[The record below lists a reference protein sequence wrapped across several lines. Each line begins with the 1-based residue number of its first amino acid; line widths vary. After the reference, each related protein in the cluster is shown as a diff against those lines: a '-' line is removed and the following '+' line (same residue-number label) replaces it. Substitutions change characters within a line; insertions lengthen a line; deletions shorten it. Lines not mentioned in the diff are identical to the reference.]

1 VKKLSF
7 FFGLIVLLAV
17 FSIAQAQGPVP
28 GQIMIDIKHEY
39 LPISP
44 APNGQGV
51 MLTGL
56 ASLDTVNVLYQ
67 VYAFEKITDDSWS
80 ATKGFYVLRFPD
92 SVDINSV
99 HSSYSTDIH
108 IHLAGLT
115 GFRYPDVTPGDYY
128 FSRQWGLS
136 KMKCPEAWR
145 YTNGSS
151 SIIIQIMDGGTSYGH
166 PDLVHNIWQNLGE
179 DADSDG
185 HTIEW
190 DPAQNRWVLDP
201 GDVELPNGVDNDRNG
216 YCDDLVGFD
225 FRDPKCGPGYGYDPQ
240 PTPPEPPLW
249 LWGDHGDKTAGTA
262 AAVTDNRISL
272 DEANRICYYDT
283 NSVAGTSWFSKI
295 MIARI
300 GDPHWATDIQAA
312 QAVHYAR
319 NKGAKIVN
327 MSWSGPV
334 QNAVLRAQLD
344 SAYAEGLLLVA
355 SAGNESDSIRRYPA
369 AYQNVIAVAGTE
381 SNDVKATNSNYG
393 TWVDICA
400 PYRNVAPD
408 RDDSPNFDYYCYDT
422 SFAGTSASAPFVA
435 GVAALV
441 WSCNLNATNAQV
453 RAAIETTAVD
463 IDGLNPGYAGL
474 LGSGRV
480 DALEAVKVFRPNPPA
495 SGDCNAD
502 GIVNVGDVNYLVN
515 YLYSGGPPPDPLC
528 VGDVNDDSVVNV
540 GDVVYLVSYLYKG
553 GPAPLD
559 GCD

>member
-1 VKKLSF
+1 MRKVSF
-7 FFGLIVLLAV
+7 LIGVLILFVV
-17 FSIAQAQGPVP
+17 FSAASADEPVP

-44 APNGQGV
+44 VPTEQGI
-51 MLTGL
+51 MITGI
-56 ASLDTVNVLYQ
+56 ASVDSLNALYQ
-67 VYAFEKITDDSWS
+67 VHSFEKITDDSWS

-92 SVDINSV
+92 SLDVDLV

-128 FSRQWGLS
+128 FPQQWGLS

-145 YTNGSS
+145 HTNGSS
-151 SIIIQIMDGGTSYGH
+151 SIIIQIIDGGTDYGH

-179 DADSDG
+179 DADGDG

-190 DPAQNRWVLDP
+190 DPAQNKWVLDP
-201 GDVELPNGVDNDRNG
+201 GDVNGSDGDGNY

-225 FRDPKCGPGYGYDPQ
+225 FRDPPCGTGYGFDPQ

-272 DEANRICYYDT
+272 DEANWICYYDT

-295 MIARI
+295 MIARV
-300 GDPHWATDIQAA
+300 GDPPEQTDE
-312 QAVHYAR
+312 QAVKAIHYAR
-319 NKGAKIVN
+319 NNGAKIIN
-327 MSWSGPV
+327 MSWSGLIDD
-334 QNAVLRAQLD
+334 QALHAALD

-355 SAGNESDSIRRYPA
+355 SAGAQSDSIRLYPA
-369 AYQNVIAVAGTE
+369 AYPNVIAVAGTE

-408 RDDSPNFDYYCYDT
+408 RADSPNFDYYCYDT
-422 SFAGTSASAPFVA
+422 CFAGTSASAPFVA
-435 GVAALV
+435 GVAAMV
-441 WSCNLNATNAQV
+441 WTCNLNATNAEV
-453 RAAIETTAVD
+453 RAALEDSA
-463 IDGLNPGYAGL
+463 
-474 LGSGRV
+474 
-480 DALEAVKVFRPNPPA
+480 DA
-495 SGDCNAD
+495 
-502 GIVNVGDVNYLVN
+502 
-515 YLYSGGPPPDPLC
+515 
-528 VGDVNDDSVVNV
+528 
-540 GDVVYLVSYLYKG
+540 
-553 GPAPLD
+553 
-559 GCD
+559 